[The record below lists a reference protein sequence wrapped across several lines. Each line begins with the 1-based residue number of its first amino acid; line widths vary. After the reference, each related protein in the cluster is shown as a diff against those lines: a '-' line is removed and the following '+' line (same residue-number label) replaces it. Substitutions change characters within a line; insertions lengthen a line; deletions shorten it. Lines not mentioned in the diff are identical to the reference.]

1 MTVYKGILHEISDGE
16 KISSEGTG
24 GYYTH
29 NMGIT
34 RFHKTGVDFQKG
46 FIRRGVVRIGDTR
59 IRNVMLHPE
68 YDTLLNEAIGREVA
82 LSIDAGDPD
91 SFKRHTVLALRTPD
105 AGVRRPP
112 LWAMII
118 GSLAVVFR
126 FWLTAIVGGFF
137 VALLAAFAGALVSKL
152 LGDDQGIGVFV
163 GLGVGAL
170 FVLYF
175 LIKPFQIIVH
185 TMRVRGARLTLDGE
199 LVEGYSA
206 PHSV

>member
-1 MTVYKGILHEISDGE
+1 
-16 KISSEGTG
+16 
-24 GYYTH
+24 
-29 NMGIT
+29 
-34 RFHKTGVDFQKG
+34 
-46 FIRRGVVRIGDTR
+46 
-59 IRNVMLHPE
+59 
-68 YDTLLNEAIGREVA
+68 
-82 LSIDAGDPD
+82 
-91 SFKRHTVLALRTPD
+91 
-105 AGVRRPP
+105 
-112 LWAMII
+112 MII

-206 PHSV
+206 MHSA